1 MEKKPIHRVYHSAK
15 CNEPYESKMM
25 HTSLSLF
32 WALYFPKNSERHYAH
47 QFHHDRVGWFIV
59 GGQL

>member
-1 MEKKPIHRVYHSAK
+1 MEKKPIYRVYHSAK
-15 CNEPYESKMM
+15 FNEPYKSKMM

-32 WALYFPKNSERHYAH
+32 GALYFPKISDIMRIK
-47 QFHHDRVGWFIV
+47 VGWFIV